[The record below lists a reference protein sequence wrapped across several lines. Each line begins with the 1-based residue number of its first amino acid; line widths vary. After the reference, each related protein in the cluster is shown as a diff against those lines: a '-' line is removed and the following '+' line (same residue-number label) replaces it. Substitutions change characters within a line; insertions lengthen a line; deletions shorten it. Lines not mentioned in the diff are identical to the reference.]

1 MIGNSK
7 VQPPCAAPASKL
19 KHWLV
24 TAHEESCEDE
34 TFYVLGRSALQVEN
48 TVKARLR
55 RKDKGVLLPLDEIYV
70 TMIAE
75 LPGPP
80 VRIYTESGVVVSPK
94 PINEIKS

>member
-1 MIGNSK
+1 MKI
-7 VQPPCAAPASKL
+7 

-24 TAHEESCEDE
+24 TAREDSCDDE

-55 RKDKGVLLPLDEIYV
+55 RREKGALIPLDEIYV

-80 VRIYTESGVVVSPK
+80 VRIYTESEVVVRPK
-94 PINEIKS
+94 PINEIKL